1 MDLSKHIV
9 ADWATLKIEDAE
21 IDLYGRDSAKFKAMT
36 HEDARRLKDG
46 KTMPPEEIE
55 QMNFDRVCA
64 LTKDIRGIE
73 LDGQPVKDAAKLYK
87 LAPGLFEKAQVFLL
101 QRANFLPNA

>member
-21 IDLYGRDSAKFKAMT
+21 IDLYGRDSAKFKVMV

-46 KTMPPEEIE
+46 KTLTPEEIE
-55 QMNFDRVCA
+55 AQSFERVCSM
-64 LTKDIRGIE
+64 TKDIRGIE
-73 LDGQPVKDAAKLYK
+73 LDGEEVKDPAKLYK
-87 LAPGLFEKAQVFLL
+87 LAPGVLEKAQVFIL
-101 QRANFLPNA
+101 QRANFLPKA

>member
-21 IDLYGRDSAKFKAMT
+21 IDLYGRDSAKFKAMV

-46 KTMPPEEIE
+46 KTLSPEEVE
-55 QMNFDRVCA
+55 SENFQRICA
-64 LTKDIRGIE
+64 MTKDIRGIE
-73 LDGQPVKDAAKLYK
+73 MDGAPVKDPAQVYK
-87 LAPGLFEKAQVFLL
+87 LAPGIFEKVQVFIL
-101 QRANFLPNA
+101 QRANFLPKA